1 MQQSNNKTMT
11 SIEQKQE
18 EFWRTM
24 SSNKFII
31 EATKC
36 CGYSDL
42 IVTYKERSLVDL
54 HRDIF
59 DTFICVQET
68 SQLYVLHKDVN
79 ITEKLTIPKDFI
91 LTTRSFIANNP
102 DYFSPIYSLPSPVVY
117 RIYLDDGHSDSHF
130 HENCNTHK

>member
-1 MQQSNNKTMT
+1 MQNSNNKITT
-11 SIEQKQE
+11 PVEKKQE
-18 EFWRTM
+18 EFWRFA

-59 DTFICVQET
+59 DAFGSTQET

-79 ITEKLTIPKDFI
+79 ITGRLVIPQDFI

-102 DYFSPIYSLPSPVVY
+102 DYFLPIYSLPSPVVY
-117 RIYLDDGHSDSHF
+117 RIYLDDGHSHSHF
-130 HENCNTHK
+130 HENCNTNN